1 MVLEMLSTVFLSNG
15 TTLELV
21 DALEKYKKNGEGLI
35 RPLGK
40 SCRCFFNVS
49 LFI

>member
-15 TTLELV
+15 TTLV